1 MLTGQ
6 DVRLTKSVIFLKNYP
21 AHQASCQRKEFY
33 ELYQNLSLY
42 RTEYIN
48 FINFLQAIFW
58 HDGELLVFEL
68 QEH

>member
-1 MLTGQ
+1 MTKKQACHLFKELSHTTGG
-6 DVRLTKSVIFLKNYP
+6 LSK
-21 AHQASCQRKEFY
+21 KEIY
-33 ELYQNLSLY
+33 ELNQNLSLY

-48 FINFLQAIFW
+48 FNNFLQAIFW